1 MSKTVKFKSGEEIIR
16 KGDKA
21 AAAYIIKSGKVHVFL
36 EKGGKTVTLGEL
48 SPGALFGET
57 ALFGGAEYGANVSA
71 MEDTELEIVTAAAF
85 REKID
90 ASDPMLKSI
99 IEMLLDRQRKTN
111 EALLKSETREFMDI
125 AFV

>member
-1 MSKTVKFKSGEEIIR
+1 MKIVTFKAGERIIT

-21 AAAYIIKSGKVHVFL
+21 VAAYIIKSGAVHVFL

-48 SPGALFGET
+48 GPGALFGET
-57 ALFGGAEYGANVSA
+57 ALFGGAEYGANVA
-71 MEDTELEIVTAAAF
+71 AKEDTELELITSAGF

-90 ASDPMLKSI
+90 GCDPLLRSI
-99 IEMLLDRQRKTN
+99 IHMLLERQRKTN
-111 EALLKSETREFMDI
+111 EALLNSETREFMDI

>member
-1 MSKTVKFKSGEEIIR
+1 MAQTVKFKSGEQIIR

-21 AAAYIIKSGKVHVFL
+21 VAAYIVKSGKVHVFL
-36 EKGGKTVTLGEL
+36 EKNSKTVTLGEL
-48 SPGALFGET
+48 GPGALFGET
-57 ALFGGAEYGANVSA
+57 ALFGRAEYGANVTAS
-71 MEDTELEIVTAAAF
+71 EDTELEIVTPAGF
-85 REKID
+85 REKVD
-90 ASDPMLKSI
+90 GSDPMLKSI